1 MGIIKKYT
9 PEISLFLSV
18 CIALF
23 IPFISSKT
31 SLPLGI
37 SNNDI
42 HSNMVQQIIV
52 MIKAEY
58 VFAYFA
64 FIISI
69 LVLRFFPLK
78 LDIRPFILAGLI
90 FVVRQFLAGMQ
101 NETSIGLHIESKAGP
116 AYYLLVLGILSYVIT
131 SIKNS
136 KNKLLYI
143 LPIVLLIEPTFDL
156 ITSSISLGIYS
167 LVELL
172 KPIIPLFILFL
183 IILFGSSG
191 VEEKEVEP
199 DLVTLEDGKEKH
211 YKRIK

>member
-1 MGIIKKYT
+1 MGIIKKYS
-9 PEISLFLSV
+9 PEIALFLSV

-37 SNNDI
+37 INNDI
-42 HSNMVQQIIV
+42 PSNMVQQIIV

-90 FVVRQFLAGMQ
+90 FVVRQFLTGMQ

-136 KNKLLYI
+136 KNKLFYI

-167 LVELL
+167 LAELL
-172 KPIIPLFILFL
+172 KLIIPPL
-183 IILFGSSG
+183 IIIIYIISAGSRA
-191 VEEKEVEP
+191 EEIEADLITKEH
-199 DLVTLEDGKEKH
+199 GKEKH

>member
-1 MGIIKKYT
+1 MGIIKKYS

-37 SNNDI
+37 INNDI
-42 HSNMVQQIIV
+42 PSNMVQQIIV

-90 FVVRQFLAGMQ
+90 FVVRQFLTGMQ
-101 NETSIGLHIESKAGP
+101 NETSIGLHIERKAGP

-136 KNKLLYI
+136 KNKLFYI

-167 LVELL
+167 LAELL
-172 KPIIPLFILFL
+172 KLIIPPL
-183 IILFGSSG
+183 IIIIYIISAGSRA
-191 VEEKEVEP
+191 EEIEADLITKEH
-199 DLVTLEDGKEKH
+199 GKEKH

>member
-1 MGIIKKYT
+1 MGIIKKYI
-9 PEISLFLSV
+9 PEISLFLSFF
-18 CIALF
+18 IALF

-37 SNNDI
+37 INNDI
-42 HSNMVQQIIV
+42 PSNMVQQIIV

-90 FVVRQFLAGMQ
+90 FVVRQFLTGMQ

-136 KNKLLYI
+136 KNKLFYI

-167 LVELL
+167 LAELL
-172 KPIIPLFILFL
+172 KLIIPPL
-183 IILFGSSG
+183 IIIIYIISAGSRA
-191 VEEKEVEP
+191 EEIEADLITKEH
-199 DLVTLEDGKEKH
+199 GKEKH

>member
-1 MGIIKKYT
+1 MGIIKKYI
-9 PEISLFLSV
+9 PEISLFLSFF
-18 CIALF
+18 IALF

-37 SNNDI
+37 INNDI
-42 HSNMVQQIIV
+42 PSNMVQQIIV

-90 FVVRQFLAGMQ
+90 FVVRQFLVGMQ

-156 ITSSISLGIYS
+156 IISSISLGIYS
-167 LVELL
+167 LAELL
-172 KPIIPLFILFL
+172 KLIIPPII
-183 IILFGSSG
+183 IIIYIISAGSRA
-191 VEEKEVEP
+191 EEVEP
-199 DLVTLEDGKEKH
+199 DLVIIEDGKEKH
-211 YKRIK
+211 FNRIK

>member
-1 MGIIKKYT
+1 MGIIKKYI
-9 PEISLFLSV
+9 PEISLFLSFF
-18 CIALF
+18 IALF

-37 SNNDI
+37 INNDI
-42 HSNMVQQIIV
+42 PSNMVQQIIV

-156 ITSSISLGIYS
+156 IISSISLGIYS
-167 LVELL
+167 LAELL
-172 KPIIPLFILFL
+172 KLIIPPII
-183 IILFGSSG
+183 IIIIYIISAGSRA
-191 VEEKEVEP
+191 EEVEP
-199 DLVTLEDGKEKH
+199 DLVIIEDGKEKH
-211 YKRIK
+211 FNRIK

>member
-1 MGIIKKYT
+1 MGIIKKYS

-37 SNNDI
+37 INNDI
-42 HSNMVQQIIV
+42 PSNMVQQIIV

-90 FVVRQFLAGMQ
+90 FVVRQFLTGMQ

-136 KNKLLYI
+136 KNKLFYI

-156 ITSSISLGIYS
+156 ITSSISLGIYP
-167 LVELL
+167 LAELL
-172 KPIIPLFILFL
+172 KLIIPPL
-183 IILFGSSG
+183 IIIIYIISAGSRA
-191 VEEKEVEP
+191 EEIEADLITKEH
-199 DLVTLEDGKEKH
+199 GKEKH

>member
-1 MGIIKKYT
+1 MGIIKKYS
-9 PEISLFLSV
+9 PEISLFLSFF
-18 CIALF
+18 IALF

-37 SNNDI
+37 INNDI
-42 HSNMVQQIIV
+42 PSNMVQQIIV

-101 NETSIGLHIESKAGP
+101 NETSIGLHIETKAGP

-136 KNKLLYI
+136 KNKLFYI

-156 ITSSISLGIYS
+156 ITSLISLGIYS

-172 KPIIPLFILFL
+172 KLIIPPL
-183 IILFGSSG
+183 IIIIYIISAGSRA
-191 VEEKEVEP
+191 EEIEADLITKEH
-199 DLVTLEDGKEKH
+199 GKEKH

>member
-1 MGIIKKYT
+1 MGIIKKYS

-37 SNNDI
+37 INNDI
-42 HSNMVQQIIV
+42 PSNMVQQIIV

-90 FVVRQFLAGMQ
+90 FVVRQFLTGMQ

-116 AYYLLVLGILSYVIT
+116 TYYLLVLGILSYVIT

-136 KNKLLYI
+136 KNKLFYI

-172 KPIIPLFILFL
+172 KLIIPPL
-183 IILFGSSG
+183 IIIIYIISAGSRA
-191 VEEKEVEP
+191 EEVEP
-199 DLVTLEDGKEKH
+199 DLTLKEKDGTER
-211 YKRIK
+211 YFNEIKK

>member
-1 MGIIKKYT
+1 MGIIKKYS

-37 SNNDI
+37 INNDI
-42 HSNMVQQIIV
+42 PSNMVQQIIV

-90 FVVRQFLAGMQ
+90 FVVRQFLTGMQ

-136 KNKLLYI
+136 KNKLFYI

-172 KPIIPLFILFL
+172 KLIIPPL
-183 IILFGSSG
+183 IIIIYIISAGSRA
-191 VEEKEVEP
+191 EEIEADLITKEH
-199 DLVTLEDGKEKH
+199 GKEKH

>member
-1 MGIIKKYT
+1 MGIIKKYS

-37 SNNDI
+37 INNDI
-42 HSNMVQQIIV
+42 PSNMVQQIIV

-90 FVVRQFLAGMQ
+90 FVVRQFLTGMQ

-136 KNKLLYI
+136 KNKLFYI

-172 KPIIPLFILFL
+172 KLIIPPIIIIIYIISAGSRAEEIEADL
-183 IILFGSSG
+183 IT
-191 VEEKEVEP
+191 KEH
-199 DLVTLEDGKEKH
+199 GKEKH

>member
-1 MGIIKKYT
+1 MGIIKKYI
-9 PEISLFLSV
+9 PEISLFLSFF
-18 CIALF
+18 IALF
-23 IPFISSKT
+23 IPFISSKI

-37 SNNDI
+37 INNDI

-58 VFAYFA
+58 IFAYFA

-101 NETSIGLHIESKAGP
+101 NETSIALHIESKAGP

-172 KPIIPLFILFL
+172 KLIIPPFI
-183 IILFGSSG
+183 IIIIYIISAGSRA
-191 VEEKEVEP
+191 EEVEP

>member
-1 MGIIKKYT
+1 MGIIKKYI
-9 PEISLFLSV
+9 PEISLFLSFF
-18 CIALF
+18 IALF

-37 SNNDI
+37 INNDI
-42 HSNMVQQIIV
+42 PSNMVQQIIV

-90 FVVRQFLAGMQ
+90 FVVRQFLAGLQ

-136 KNKLLYI
+136 KNKLFYI

-167 LVELL
+167 LAELL
-172 KPIIPLFILFL
+172 KLIIPPL
-183 IILFGSSG
+183 IIIIYIISAGSRA
-191 VEEKEVEP
+191 EEIEADLITKEH
-199 DLVTLEDGKEKH
+199 GKEKH

>member
-1 MGIIKKYT
+1 MGIIKKYS

-37 SNNDI
+37 INNDI
-42 HSNMVQQIIV
+42 PSNMVQQIVV

-90 FVVRQFLAGMQ
+90 FVVRQFLTGMQ

-136 KNKLLYI
+136 KNKLFYI

-172 KPIIPLFILFL
+172 KLIIPPL
-183 IILFGSSG
+183 IIIIYIISAGSRA
-191 VEEKEVEP
+191 EEVEP
-199 DLVTLEDGKEKH
+199 DLTLKEKDGTER
-211 YKRIK
+211 YFNEIKK

>member
-1 MGIIKKYT
+1 MGIIKKYI
-9 PEISLFLSV
+9 PEISLFLSFF
-18 CIALF
+18 IALF

-37 SNNDI
+37 INNDI
-42 HSNMVQQIIV
+42 PSNMVQQIIV

-143 LPIVLLIEPTFDL
+143 LPILLLIEPTFDL
-156 ITSSISLGIYS
+156 IISSISLGIYS
-167 LVELL
+167 LAELL
-172 KPIIPLFILFL
+172 KLIIPPII
-183 IILFGSSG
+183 IIIYIISAGSRA
-191 VEEKEVEP
+191 EEVEP
-199 DLVTLEDGKEKH
+199 DLVIIEDGKEKH
-211 YKRIK
+211 FNRIK

>member
-1 MGIIKKYT
+1 MGIIKKYI
-9 PEISLFLSV
+9 PEISLFLSFF
-18 CIALF
+18 IALF

-37 SNNDI
+37 INNDI

-156 ITSSISLGIYS
+156 IISSISLGIYS
-167 LVELL
+167 LAELL
-172 KPIIPLFILFL
+172 KLIIPPII
-183 IILFGSSG
+183 IIIYIISAGARA
-191 VEEKEVEP
+191 EEVEP
-199 DLVTLEDGKEKH
+199 DLV
-211 YKRIK
+211 II

>member
-1 MGIIKKYT
+1 MGIIKKYS

-37 SNNDI
+37 INNDI
-42 HSNMVQQIIV
+42 PSNMVQQIIV

-90 FVVRQFLAGMQ
+90 FVVRQFLTGMQ
-101 NETSIGLHIESKAGP
+101 NEISIGLHIESKAGP

-136 KNKLLYI
+136 KNKLFYI

-167 LVELL
+167 LAELL
-172 KPIIPLFILFL
+172 KLIIPPL
-183 IILFGSSG
+183 IIIIYIISAGSRA
-191 VEEKEVEP
+191 EEIEADLITKEH
-199 DLVTLEDGKEKH
+199 GKEKH

>member
-1 MGIIKKYT
+1 MGIIKKYI
-9 PEISLFLSV
+9 PEISLFLSFF
-18 CIALF
+18 IALF

-37 SNNDI
+37 INNDI
-42 HSNMVQQIIV
+42 PSNMVQQIIV

-143 LPIVLLIEPTFDL
+143 LPILLLIEPTFDL
-156 ITSSISLGIYS
+156 IISSISLGIYS
-167 LVELL
+167 LAELL
-172 KPIIPLFILFL
+172 KLIIPPII
-183 IILFGSSG
+183 IIFYIISAGSRA
-191 VEEKEVEP
+191 EEVEP
-199 DLVTLEDGKEKH
+199 DLVIIEDGKEKH
-211 YKRIK
+211 FNRTK

>member
-1 MGIIKKYT
+1 MGIIKKYS

-37 SNNDI
+37 INNDI

-90 FVVRQFLAGMQ
+90 FVVRQFLTGMQ
-101 NETSIGLHIESKAGP
+101 NETSVGLHIESKAGP

-136 KNKLLYI
+136 KNKLFYI

-172 KPIIPLFILFL
+172 KLIIPPL
-183 IILFGSSG
+183 IIIIYIISAGSRA
-191 VEEKEVEP
+191 EEIEADLITKEH
-199 DLVTLEDGKEKH
+199 GKEKH

>member
-1 MGIIKKYT
+1 MGIIKKYS

-37 SNNDI
+37 INNDI

-90 FVVRQFLAGMQ
+90 FVVRQFLTGMQ

-136 KNKLLYI
+136 KNKLFYI
-143 LPIVLLIEPTFDL
+143 LLIVLLIEPTFDL

-172 KPIIPLFILFL
+172 KLIIPPL
-183 IILFGSSG
+183 IIIIYIISAGSRA
-191 VEEKEVEP
+191 EEIEADLITKEH
-199 DLVTLEDGKEKH
+199 GKEKH

>member
-1 MGIIKKYT
+1 MGIIKKYI
-9 PEISLFLSV
+9 PEISLFLSFF
-18 CIALF
+18 IALF

-37 SNNDI
+37 INNDI

-58 VFAYFA
+58 IFAYFA

-101 NETSIGLHIESKAGP
+101 NETSIALHIESKAGP

-172 KPIIPLFILFL
+172 KLIIPPFI
-183 IILFGSSG
+183 IIIYIISAGSRA
-191 VEEKEVEP
+191 EEVEP

>member
-1 MGIIKKYT
+1 MGIIKKYS

-37 SNNDI
+37 INNDI
-42 HSNMVQQIIV
+42 PSNMVQQIIV

-58 VFAYFA
+58 IFAYFA

-90 FVVRQFLAGMQ
+90 FVVRQFLTGMQ

-136 KNKLLYI
+136 KNKLFYI

-167 LVELL
+167 LAELL
-172 KPIIPLFILFL
+172 KLIIPPL
-183 IILFGSSG
+183 IIIIYIISAGSRA
-191 VEEKEVEP
+191 EEIEADLITKEH
-199 DLVTLEDGKEKH
+199 GKEKH

>member
-1 MGIIKKYT
+1 MGIIKKYS

-101 NETSIGLHIESKAGP
+101 NEASIALHIETKAGP

-131 SIKNS
+131 SIKNF

-143 LPIVLLIEPTFDL
+143 LPVVLLIEPTFDL

-167 LVELL
+167 LAELL
-172 KPIIPLFILFL
+172 KLIIPPFIIIIYIISAGSRAEEIEADL
-183 IILFGSSG
+183 IT
-191 VEEKEVEP
+191 KEH
-199 DLVTLEDGKEKH
+199 GKEKH

>member
-37 SNNDI
+37 INNDI
-42 HSNMVQQIIV
+42 PSNMVQQIIV

-101 NETSIGLHIESKAGP
+101 NETSIALHIETKAGP

-131 SIKNS
+131 SIKNF

-143 LPIVLLIEPTFDL
+143 LPVVLLIEPTFDL

-167 LVELL
+167 LAELL
-172 KPIIPLFILFL
+172 KLIIPPL
-183 IILFGSSG
+183 IIIIYIISAGSRA
-191 VEEKEVEP
+191 EEIEADLITKEH
-199 DLVTLEDGKEKH
+199 GKEKH

>member
-1 MGIIKKYT
+1 MGIIKKYS
-9 PEISLFLSV
+9 PEISLFLSFF
-18 CIALF
+18 IALF

-31 SLPLGI
+31 SSPLGI
-37 SNNDI
+37 INNDI
-42 HSNMVQQIIV
+42 PSNMVQQIIV

-101 NETSIGLHIESKAGP
+101 NETSIALHIETKAGP

-131 SIKNS
+131 SIKNF

-143 LPIVLLIEPTFDL
+143 LPVVLLIEPTFDL

-167 LVELL
+167 LAELL
-172 KPIIPLFILFL
+172 KLIIPPFIIIIYIISAGSRAEEIEADL
-183 IILFGSSG
+183 IT
-191 VEEKEVEP
+191 KEH
-199 DLVTLEDGKEKH
+199 GKEKH

>member
-1 MGIIKKYT
+1 
-9 PEISLFLSV
+9 
-18 CIALF
+18 
-23 IPFISSKT
+23 
-31 SLPLGI
+31 
-37 SNNDI
+37 
-42 HSNMVQQIIV
+42 MVQQIIV

-90 FVVRQFLAGMQ
+90 FVVRQFLTGMQ

-136 KNKLLYI
+136 KNKLFYI

-172 KPIIPLFILFL
+172 KLIIPPL
-183 IILFGSSG
+183 IIIIYIISTGSRA
-191 VEEKEVEP
+191 EEIEADLITKEH
-199 DLVTLEDGKEKH
+199 GKEKH

>member
-1 MGIIKKYT
+1 MGIIKKYS

-37 SNNDI
+37 INNDI
-42 HSNMVQQIIV
+42 PSNMVQQIIV

-101 NETSIGLHIESKAGP
+101 NETSIALHIESKAGP

-167 LVELL
+167 LAELL
-172 KPIIPLFILFL
+172 KLIIPPL
-183 IILFGSSG
+183 IIIIYIISAGSRA
-191 VEEKEVEP
+191 EEIEADLITKEH
-199 DLVTLEDGKEKH
+199 GKEKH

>member
-1 MGIIKKYT
+1 MGIIKKYS

-37 SNNDI
+37 INNDI
-42 HSNMVQQIIV
+42 PSNMVQQIIV

-156 ITSSISLGIYS
+156 IISSISLGIYS
-167 LVELL
+167 LAELL
-172 KPIIPLFILFL
+172 KLIIPPL
-183 IILFGSSG
+183 IIIIYIISAGSRA
-191 VEEKEVEP
+191 EEIEADLITKEH
-199 DLVTLEDGKEKH
+199 GKEKH

>member
-101 NETSIGLHIESKAGP
+101 NETSIALHIETKAGP

-131 SIKNS
+131 SIKNF

-143 LPIVLLIEPTFDL
+143 LPVVLLIEPTFDL

-167 LVELL
+167 LAELL
-172 KPIIPLFILFL
+172 KLIIPPL
-183 IILFGSSG
+183 IIIIYIISAGSRA
-191 VEEKEVEP
+191 EEIEADLITKEH
-199 DLVTLEDGKEKH
+199 GKEKH

>member
-1 MGIIKKYT
+1 MGIIKKYI
-9 PEISLFLSV
+9 PEISLFLSFF
-18 CIALF
+18 IALF

-37 SNNDI
+37 INNDI
-42 HSNMVQQIIV
+42 PSNMVQQIIV

-143 LPIVLLIEPTFDL
+143 LPIILLIEPTFDL
-156 ITSSISLGIYS
+156 IISSISLGIYS
-167 LVELL
+167 LAELL
-172 KPIIPLFILFL
+172 KLIIPPII
-183 IILFGSSG
+183 IIIYIISAGSRA
-191 VEEKEVEP
+191 EEVEP
-199 DLVTLEDGKEKH
+199 DLVIIEDGKEKH
-211 YKRIK
+211 FNRIK

>member
-1 MGIIKKYT
+1 MGIIKKYS
-9 PEISLFLSV
+9 PEISLFLSFF
-18 CIALF
+18 IALF

-42 HSNMVQQIIV
+42 HSNMGQQIIV

-101 NETSIGLHIESKAGP
+101 NEMSIGLHIETKAGP

-167 LVELL
+167 LAELL
-172 KPIIPLFILFL
+172 KLIIPPL
-183 IILFGSSG
+183 IIIIYIISAGSRA
-191 VEEKEVEP
+191 EEIEADLITKEH
-199 DLVTLEDGKEKH
+199 GKEKH

>member
-1 MGIIKKYT
+1 MGIIKKYS

-37 SNNDI
+37 INNHI
-42 HSNMVQQIIV
+42 PSNMVQQIIV

-90 FVVRQFLAGMQ
+90 FVVRQFLTGMQ

-136 KNKLLYI
+136 KNKLFYI

-167 LVELL
+167 LAELL
-172 KPIIPLFILFL
+172 KLIIPPL
-183 IILFGSSG
+183 IIIIYIISAGSRA
-191 VEEKEVEP
+191 EEIEADLITKEH
-199 DLVTLEDGKEKH
+199 GKEKH

>member
-1 MGIIKKYT
+1 
-9 PEISLFLSV
+9 
-18 CIALF
+18 
-23 IPFISSKT
+23 
-31 SLPLGI
+31 
-37 SNNDI
+37 
-42 HSNMVQQIIV
+42 MVQQIIV

-90 FVVRQFLAGMQ
+90 FVVRQFLTGMQ

-136 KNKLLYI
+136 KNKLFYI

-172 KPIIPLFILFL
+172 KLIIPPL
-183 IILFGSSG
+183 IIIIYIISAGSRA
-191 VEEKEVEP
+191 EEVEP
-199 DLVTLEDGKEKH
+199 DLTLKEKDGTER
-211 YKRIK
+211 YFNEIKK

>member
-1 MGIIKKYT
+1 MGIIKKYI
-9 PEISLFLSV
+9 PEISLFLSFF
-18 CIALF
+18 IALF

-37 SNNDI
+37 INNDI

-143 LPIVLLIEPTFDL
+143 LPILLLIEPTFDL
-156 ITSSISLGIYS
+156 IISSISLGIYS
-167 LVELL
+167 LAELL
-172 KPIIPLFILFL
+172 KLIIPPII
-183 IILFGSSG
+183 IIFYIISAGSRA
-191 VEEKEVEP
+191 EEVEP
-199 DLVTLEDGKEKH
+199 DLVIIEDGKEKH
-211 YKRIK
+211 FNRIK

>member
-1 MGIIKKYT
+1 MGIIKKYI
-9 PEISLFLSV
+9 PEISLFLSFF
-18 CIALF
+18 IALF

-37 SNNDI
+37 INNDI
-42 HSNMVQQIIV
+42 PSNMVQQIIV

-143 LPIVLLIEPTFDL
+143 LPILLLIEPTFDL
-156 ITSSISLGIYS
+156 IISSISLGIYS
-167 LVELL
+167 LAELL
-172 KPIIPLFILFL
+172 KLIIPPII
-183 IILFGSSG
+183 IIIIYIISAGSRA
-191 VEEKEVEP
+191 EEVEP
-199 DLVTLEDGKEKH
+199 DLVIIEDGKEKH
-211 YKRIK
+211 FNRIK

>member
-1 MGIIKKYT
+1 MGIIKKYI
-9 PEISLFLSV
+9 PEISLFLSFF
-18 CIALF
+18 IALF

-37 SNNDI
+37 INNDI
-42 HSNMVQQIIV
+42 PSNMVQQIIV

-143 LPIVLLIEPTFDL
+143 LPILLLIEPTFDL
-156 ITSSISLGIYS
+156 IISSISLGIYS
-167 LVELL
+167 LAELL
-172 KPIIPLFILFL
+172 KLIIPPII
-183 IILFGSSG
+183 IIIYIISAGSRA
-191 VEEKEVEP
+191 EEVEP

>member
-1 MGIIKKYT
+1 MGIIKKYI
-9 PEISLFLSV
+9 PEISLFLSFF
-18 CIALF
+18 IALF

-37 SNNDI
+37 INNDI
-42 HSNMVQQIIV
+42 PSNMVQQIIV

-156 ITSSISLGIYS
+156 IISSISLGIYS
-167 LVELL
+167 LAELL
-172 KPIIPLFILFL
+172 KL
-183 IILFGSSG
+183 IILPIIIIIYIISAGSRA
-191 VEEKEVEP
+191 EEVEP
-199 DLVTLEDGKEKH
+199 DLVIIEDGKEKH
-211 YKRIK
+211 FNRIK

>member
-1 MGIIKKYT
+1 MGIIKKYI
-9 PEISLFLSV
+9 PEISLFLSFF
-18 CIALF
+18 IALF

-37 SNNDI
+37 INNDI
-42 HSNMVQQIIV
+42 PSNMVQQIIV

-90 FVVRQFLAGMQ
+90 FVVRQFLTGMQ

-136 KNKLLYI
+136 KNKLFYI

-172 KPIIPLFILFL
+172 KLIIPPL
-183 IILFGSSG
+183 IIIIYIISAGSRA
-191 VEEKEVEP
+191 EEVEP
-199 DLVTLEDGKEKH
+199 DLTLKEKDGTER
-211 YKRIK
+211 YFNEIKK

>member
-1 MGIIKKYT
+1 MGIIKKYI
-9 PEISLFLSV
+9 PEISLFLSFF
-18 CIALF
+18 IALF

-37 SNNDI
+37 INNDI
-42 HSNMVQQIIV
+42 PSNMVQQIIV

-90 FVVRQFLAGMQ
+90 FVVRQFFAGMQ

-143 LPIVLLIEPTFDL
+143 LPILLLIEPTFDL
-156 ITSSISLGIYS
+156 IISSISLGIYS
-167 LVELL
+167 LAELL
-172 KPIIPLFILFL
+172 KLIIPPII
-183 IILFGSSG
+183 IIFYIISAGSRA
-191 VEEKEVEP
+191 EEVEP
-199 DLVTLEDGKEKH
+199 DLVIIEDGKEKH
-211 YKRIK
+211 FNRIK